1 VHREHVL
8 TEPTWAHRAWRAL
21 GAPAEVL
28 IWGVDSDA
36 LVPWAIEE
44 IERYEACWSRF
55 RPTSELSRLNESGG
69 APVAVSPM
77 LWAGLERADEG
88 WRATNGLYD
97 PTILT
102 TLRALGYDRTFR
114 EVVTDDDAPPER
126 QPVVGWGAVHLD
138 PERRT
143 ASVPPGGAVDL
154 GGLGK
159 GLLAD
164 IVADG
169 LMQRGALSVNVTLG
183 GDIKVRGPGPD
194 TDSAWLIAVEH
205 PLTEQIF
212 VRFPLVDEAIVQS
225 TTAMRTWQRG
235 GRRLHHLIDPR
246 TGWPAESG
254 LAGVVVTGPEAWFSE
269 VLAKAA
275 LVAGEELGRDLIEAA
290 GHDGW
295 LIRDDGQVIGTANV
309 AADLHPGP
317 IGDDDDR

>member
-1 VHREHVL
+1 ML

-21 GAPAEVL
+21 GAPAEIL

-44 IERYEACWSRF
+44 IECHEACWSRF
-55 RPTSELSRLNESGG
+55 RPTSELSQLNDSGG
-69 APVAVSPM
+69 APVTVSPT
-77 LWAGLERADEG
+77 LWAALERADQG

-114 EVVTDDDAPPER
+114 EVVSEDATLPQS
-126 QPVVGWGAVHLD
+126 QPVLGWAAVHLD
-138 PERRT
+138 HERHVV
-143 ASVPPGGAVDL
+143 SVPPGAAVDL

-194 TDSAWLIAVEH
+194 DDSAWLIAVEH

-212 VRFPLVDEAIVQS
+212 MRFPLVDEAIVQS

-235 GRRLHHLIDPR
+235 SRRLHHLIDPR
-246 TGWPAESG
+246 TGWPADSG

-269 VLAKAA
+269 VIAKAA
-275 LVAGEELGRDLIEAA
+275 LVAGEGPGRDLIE
-290 GHDGW
+290 GVGLDGW
-295 LIRDDGQVIGTANV
+295 LIRDDGHVIGTANV

-317 IGDDDDR
+317 DGDADDR